1 MFQKILV
8 IDDTPAMAQLAES
21 VLARQYPGASVDV
34 LFAQRGLD
42 AFARM
47 QVAQPDLILL
57 SDSLPDLRAEAVC
70 MRLLSDTSTAAIP
83 VYLVNQ
89 TGEADVIEDLYQNVS
104 RVLPRPL
111 LYDTMAEIMGKVV
124 ALPRPLSPPSR

>member
-57 SDSLPDLRAEAVC
+57 SANPLDDIRHTRRIELVLRGGRLCRPDELLRLAPKE
-70 MRLLSDTSTAAIP
+70 
-83 VYLVNQ
+83 
-89 TGEADVIEDLYQNVS
+89 
-104 RVLPRPL
+104 
-111 LYDTMAEIMGKVV
+111 
-124 ALPRPLSPPSR
+124 